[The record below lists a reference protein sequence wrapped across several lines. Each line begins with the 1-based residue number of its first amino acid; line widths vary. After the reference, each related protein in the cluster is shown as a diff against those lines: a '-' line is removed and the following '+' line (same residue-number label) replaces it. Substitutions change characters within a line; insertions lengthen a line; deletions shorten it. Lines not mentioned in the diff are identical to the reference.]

1 MEQYLMH
8 LEEIFIR
15 TCMILRVKGFKMKI
29 MNRQGPVK
37 NLNGLTL
44 GYIKLSE
51 KLIVLDVLTPKRR
64 QPRSVNSILR
74 LLAHELAHYQRPPYR
89 QRYKGRWII
98 RQHYPRFYKQVNKNI
113 EKLKNDDYFK
123 QYFRNE

>member
-1 MEQYLMH
+1 MH